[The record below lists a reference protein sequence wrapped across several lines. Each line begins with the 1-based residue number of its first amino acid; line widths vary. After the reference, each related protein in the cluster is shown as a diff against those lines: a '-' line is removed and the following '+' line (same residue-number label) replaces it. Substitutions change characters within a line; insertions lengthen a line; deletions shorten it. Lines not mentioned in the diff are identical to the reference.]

1 MSIFAARYAR
11 ALADVVLDAK
21 LDPEQVESQLQDFAA
36 TFAASKELRELLLNP
51 SMATRK
57 RVAILD
63 KVNSRIGCG
72 PKVRNFIAVLISHER
87 LGALPEVLE
96 EYRLEMNRRLSIS
109 DAEVVTA
116 RAAAR
121 PGARTAGSTGRRA
134 GREPGSAQPFAKT
147 SQLIGGAIVR
157 IGSTIYDGSVRG
169 RLERL
174 RERAVRRVSL

>member
-1 MSIFAARYAR
+1 MAVFAARYAR

-21 LDPEQVESQLQDFAA
+21 LNTTEVEQQLEDFAA
-36 TFAASKELRELLLNP
+36 TFAGSKDLKELLLNP
-51 SMATRK
+51 SISAQK

-63 KVNSRIGCG
+63 KINGRVGCG
-72 PKVRNFIAVLISHER
+72 PQVRNFLAVLIRHER
-87 LGALPEVLE
+87 LGALGEILE

-116 RAAAR
+116 RPLEDQERAELE
-121 PGARTAGSTGRRA
+121 GQVSVLAGHSKVNATF
-134 GREPGSAQPFAKT
+134 REDKS
-147 SQLIGGAIVR
+147 LIGGAIVR

-174 RERAVRRVSL
+174 KERLVSS

>member
-1 MSIFAARYAR
+1 MAVFAARYAR

-21 LDPEQVESQLQDFAA
+21 LNTTEVEQQLEDFAA
-36 TFAASKELRELLLNP
+36 TFAGSKDLKELLLNP
-51 SMATRK
+51 SISAQK

-63 KVNSRIGCG
+63 KINGRVGCG
-72 PKVRNFIAVLISHER
+72 PQVRNFLAVLIRHER
-87 LGALPEVLE
+87 LGALSEVLE

-116 RAAAR
+116 RPLEDQERAALE
-121 PGARTAGSTGRRA
+121 GQVSVLAGHNKVNATF
-134 GREPGSAQPFAKT
+134 REDKS
-147 SQLIGGAIVR
+147 LIGGAIVR

-174 RERAVRRVSL
+174 KERLVSS

>member
-1 MSIFAARYAR
+1 MSVFAARYAR

-21 LDPEQVESQLQDFAA
+21 LKPEEVERQLKDFAA
-36 TFAASKELRELLLNP
+36 TLAGSKELRELLLNP
-51 SMATRK
+51 SIATRK

-63 KVNSRIGCG
+63 TVNSRIGCG

-87 LGALPEVLE
+87 LGALGEILE

-116 RAAAR
+116 RPLPEQERKKLEVQVAEL
-121 PGARTAGSTGRRA
+121 AGTRVIA
-134 GREPGSAQPFAKT
+134 TFREDKS
-147 SQLIGGAIVR
+147 LIGGAIVR

-174 RERAVRRVSL
+174 KERLVSN

>member
-1 MSIFAARYAR
+1 MAVFAARYAR

-21 LDPEQVESQLQDFAA
+21 LNATEVEQQLEDFAA
-36 TFAASKELRELLLNP
+36 TFAGSKDLKELLLNP
-51 SMATRK
+51 SISAQK

-63 KVNSRIGCG
+63 KINGRVGCG
-72 PKVRNFIAVLISHER
+72 PQVRNFLGVLIRHER
-87 LGALPEVLE
+87 LGALSEVLE

-116 RAAAR
+116 RPLQDQERANLEGQVAEL
-121 PGARTAGSTGRRA
+121 AGTRVNATFRQDKS
-134 GREPGSAQPFAKT
+134 
-147 SQLIGGAIVR
+147 LIGGAIVR

-174 RERAVRRVSL
+174 KERLVSS